1 MNRSSSPGNRPSL
14 EQAARQS
21 GSESTPADIDA
32 RIRELEQ
39 AKQELEAQLAEAK
52 TTPLQSPAPTSPKKT
67 PKKQPA
73 PSRANQSSAK
83 GQAVVAAAATRANR
97 TKGSVNTTAPARSTQ
112 PPVDSDNNGSK
123 PAEEPTAAEGGRR
136 WFGSR
141 QVPAWAISM
150 LVHLVLLLVL
160 GLITLA
166 VPAVTDYSIIVASED
181 GEEALEEMAEIDL
194 AQDLENMEDLSP
206 SLDAPSISESEMS
219 ELTLATNVAEVSDI
233 GPEAFEQDS
242 VSQINA
248 IFSEDGTAMESLSD
262 KVGKM
267 TASFFGSK
275 AKGRRFVFVVDNS
288 NSMQRGRFHTA
299 VNELVKT
306 VEQMEADQYF
316 YVIFFSDTAY
326 PLFWPSPVSQ
336 LVPATRKNKERLQQ
350 WLYTVELCLHTRGSE
365 AMQLALSLRP
375 DAIYVLGDGA
385 FTDKTAQQLTLPHN
399 RRTPIFTLGMQVPEK
414 GKTQLTQIAKANNGT
429 YRLVTVAPGAAQAA
443 ARAPIKKNNL
453 RGPVWGIKLPVKRN
467 KK

>member
-1 MNRSSSPGNRPSL
+1 MNQPQSPGDSTPLN
-14 EQAARQS
+14 QAAQQPGS
-21 GSESTPADIDA
+21 GSTPADIDA

-39 AKQELEAQLAEAK
+39 AKQELEAQLAQAK
-52 TTPLQSPAPTSPKKT
+52 STPQETPAATPPKTRPKKT
-67 PKKQPA
+67 PTKQAPVKKQP
-73 PSRANQSSAK
+73 
-83 GQAVVAAAATRANR
+83 VVTAAATAASGQSATSPVRQAKTR
-97 TKGSVNTTAPARSTQ
+97 Q
-112 PPVDSDNNGSK
+112 PSAAAQNK
-123 PAEEPTAAEGGRR
+123 QAETAEEPAPPEGGNG
-136 WFGSR
+136 WLGTR

-166 VPAVTDYSIIVASED
+166 APSVADYAIIVASEE
-181 GEEALEEMAEIDL
+181 GEEPLEQMAEIDL
-194 AQDLENMEDLSP
+194 SEDLENMENLSP

-219 ELTLATNVAEVSDI
+219 ELTLATNVADVSDI
-233 GPEAFEQDS
+233 GPQAVEHDS

-299 VNELVKT
+299 VNELIRT

-350 WLYTVELCLHTRGSE
+350 WLYTVELCLHTRGSD

-385 FTDKTAQQLTLPHN
+385 FTDNTTNQLTAAHN
-399 RRTPIFTLGMQVPEK
+399 RRTPIFTLGMQVPER
-414 GKTQLTQIAKANNGT
+414 GKSQLTQIAKANNGT

-443 ARAPIKKNNL
+443 ARAPIKKNNT
-453 RGPVWGIKLPVKRN
+453 RGPIWGMKLPVRKKN
-467 KK
+467 K

>member
-1 MNRSSSPGNRPSL
+1 M
-14 EQAARQS
+14 
-21 GSESTPADIDA
+21 
-32 RIRELEQ
+32 
-39 AKQELEAQLAEAK
+39 LA
-52 TTPLQSPAPTSPKKT
+52 
-67 PKKQPA
+67 
-73 PSRANQSSAK
+73 
-83 GQAVVAAAATRANR
+83 
-97 TKGSVNTTAPARSTQ
+97 
-112 PPVDSDNNGSK
+112 
-123 PAEEPTAAEGGRR
+123 
-136 WFGSR
+136 
-141 QVPAWAISM
+141 
-150 LVHLVLLLVL
+150 HLVLLLVL
-160 GLITLA
+160 GLMTLA
-166 VPAVTDYSIIVASED
+166 VPSVADYSIIVASED

-206 SLDAPSISESEMS
+206 SLDAPSISEAEMS

-248 IFSEDGTAMESLSD
+248 IFSEDGSAMESLSD

-350 WLYTVELCLHTRGSE
+350 WLYTVELCLQTRGSE

-385 FTDKTAQQLTLPHN
+385 FTDKTAQQLTVPHN
-399 RRTPIFTLGMQVPEK
+399 RRTPIFTLGMQVSDK
-414 GKTQLTQIAKANNGT
+414 GKTQLTQIAKANHGT

-443 ARAPIKKNNL
+443 ARAPIKKNNS
-453 RGPVWGIKLPVKRN
+453 RGPVWGIKLPVKQ
-467 KK
+467 KKN

>member
-1 MNRSSSPGNRPSL
+1 MNRPQPPGDGAPLN
-14 EQAARQS
+14 QAAQQS
-21 GSESTPADIDA
+21 GSGSTPADIDA
-32 RIRELEQ
+32 QIRELEE
-39 AKQELEAQLAEAK
+39 AKQALEAQLAQAK
-52 TTPLQSPAPTSPKKT
+52 STPQGTPAAAAPKTRPQKDPTAPAPV
-67 PKKQPA
+67 KKQPVVTA
-73 PSRANQSSAK
+73 
-83 GQAVVAAAATRANR
+83 VAAA
-97 TKGSVNTTAPARSTQ
+97 TTAVGQKS
-112 PPVDSDNNGSK
+112 
-123 PAEEPTAAEGGRR
+123 TAAARKAKPRQPVAPTQNKQAEAADETAPSEGGNG
-136 WFGSR
+136 WLAAR

-166 VPAVTDYSIIVASED
+166 APSVADYAIIVASED
-181 GEEALEEMAEIDL
+181 GEEPLEQMAEIDL
-194 AQDLENMEDLSP
+194 SEDLEDMEELSP
-206 SLDAPSISESEMS
+206 SFESPSISESEMS
-219 ELTLATNVAEVSDI
+219 ELTLATNAADVSDI
-233 GPEAFEQDS
+233 GPQAIEQDS

-248 IFSEDGTAMESLSD
+248 IFSDSGTAMASLSD

-350 WLYTVELCLHTRGSE
+350 WLYTVELCLHTRGSD
-365 AMQLALSLRP
+365 AMKLALSLRP

-385 FTDKTAQQLTLPHN
+385 FTDDTTNQLTAAHN

-414 GKTQLTQIAKANNGT
+414 GKSQLTRIAKANNGT

-443 ARAPIKKNNL
+443 ARAPLKKNNT
-453 RGPVWGIKLPVKRN
+453 RGLIWGMNLPVR
-467 KK
+467 KKKK

>member
-1 MNRSSSPGNRPSL
+1 MNQPQSPGDGTPLN
-14 EQAARQS
+14 QAGQQS
-21 GSESTPADIDA
+21 GSGSTPADIDA

-39 AKQELEAQLAEAK
+39 AKQELEAQLAQAK
-52 TTPLQSPAPTSPKKT
+52 SAPPETPTATAPKKRPQEST
-67 PKKQPA
+67 T
-73 PSRANQSSAK
+73 
-83 GQAVVAAAATRANR
+83 GQAPAKKPVVTTVVAATTASGQQSTPATRKAK
-97 TKGSVNTTAPARSTQ
+97 TKQPSAPTQ
-112 PPVDSDNNGSK
+112 SSQPET
-123 PAEEPTAAEGGRR
+123 AEEAAPPKGGSG
-136 WFGSR
+136 WLGTR

-166 VPAVTDYSIIVASED
+166 APSVADYAIIVASED
-181 GEEALEEMAEIDL
+181 GEEPLEQMAEIDL
-194 AQDLENMEDLSP
+194 SQDLENMEELSP
-206 SLDAPSISESEMS
+206 SFESPSISESEMS
-219 ELTLATNVAEVSDI
+219 ELTLATNAADVSDI
-233 GPEAFEQDS
+233 GPQAVEQDS

-248 IFSEDGTAMESLSD
+248 IFSDNGTAMESLSD

-326 PLFWPSPVSQ
+326 PLFWPAPVSQ

-350 WLYTVELCLHTRGSE
+350 WLYTVELCLHTRGSD
-365 AMQLALSLRP
+365 AMKLALSLRP

-385 FTDKTAQQLTLPHN
+385 FTDPTATQLTLPHN
-399 RRTPIFTLGMQVPEK
+399 RRTPIFTLGMQVAEK
-414 GKTQLTQIAKANNGT
+414 GRSQLTQIAKANNGT

-443 ARAPIKKNNL
+443 ARAPIKKNNT
-453 RGPVWGIKLPVKRN
+453 RGPIWGMKLPVR
-467 KK
+467 KKKK

>member
-1 MNRSSSPGNRPSL
+1 MNRPQSPGNGAPL
-14 EQAARQS
+14 NQAAQQS
-21 GSESTPADIDA
+21 GSGSTPADIDA
-32 RIRELEQ
+32 RIRELEE
-39 AKQELEAQLAEAK
+39 AKQALEAQLAQAK
-52 TTPLQSPAPTSPKKT
+52 STPQGTPAATAPKTQPQKT
-67 PKKQPA
+67 PTGAAPVKKQP
-73 PSRANQSSAK
+73 
-83 GQAVVAAAATRANR
+83 VVTAAAAATAVAAQQSTVARK
-97 TKGSVNTTAPARSTQ
+97 TKPRQPLAPAQNKQPETADETAPS
-112 PPVDSDNNGSK
+112 
-123 PAEEPTAAEGGRR
+123 EGGSG
-136 WFGSR
+136 WLGAR

-166 VPAVTDYSIIVASED
+166 APSVADYAIIVASEE
-181 GEEALEEMAEIDL
+181 GEEPLEQMAEIDL
-194 AQDLENMEDLSP
+194 SEDLENMENLSP
-206 SLDAPSISESEMS
+206 SFESPSVSESEMS
-219 ELTLATNVAEVSDI
+219 ELTLATNVADVSDI
-233 GPEAFEQDS
+233 GPQAVEQDS

-248 IFSEDGTAMESLSD
+248 IFSDSGTAMTSLSD

-350 WLYTVELCLHTRGSE
+350 WLYTVELCLHTRGSD
-365 AMQLALSLRP
+365 AMRLALSLRP

-385 FTDKTAQQLTLPHN
+385 FTDDTTNQLTAVHN
-399 RRTPIFTLGMQVPEK
+399 RRTPIFTLGMQVPDK
-414 GKTQLTQIAKANNGT
+414 GKSQLTRIAKANNGT

-443 ARAPIKKNNL
+443 ARAPIKKNNT
-453 RGPVWGIKLPVKRN
+453 RGPIWGMKLPVKRT

>member
-1 MNRSSSPGNRPSL
+1 MNRPQSPGNGAPL
-14 EQAARQS
+14 NQAAQQS
-21 GSESTPADIDA
+21 GSGSTPADIDA
-32 RIRELEQ
+32 RIRELEE
-39 AKQELEAQLAEAK
+39 AKQALEAQLAKAK
-52 TTPLQSPAPTSPKKT
+52 STPQGTLAATAPKTRPQKTPTGPAPV
-67 PKKQPA
+67 KKQPVVTAAVAATTVAAVQSTVARKTKPTQPLAPAQNKQPETADETA
-73 PSRANQSSAK
+73 PS
-83 GQAVVAAAATRANR
+83 
-97 TKGSVNTTAPARSTQ
+97 
-112 PPVDSDNNGSK
+112 
-123 PAEEPTAAEGGRR
+123 EGGSG
-136 WFGSR
+136 WLGAR

-166 VPAVTDYSIIVASED
+166 APSVADYAIIVASEE
-181 GEEALEEMAEIDL
+181 GEEPLEQMAEIDL
-194 AQDLENMEDLSP
+194 SEDLENMENLSP
-206 SLDAPSISESEMS
+206 SFESPSVSESEMS
-219 ELTLATNVAEVSDI
+219 ELTLATNVADVSDI
-233 GPEAFEQDS
+233 GPQAVEQDS

-248 IFSEDGTAMESLSD
+248 IFSDSGTAMTSLSD

-316 YVIFFSDTAY
+316 YVLFFSDTAY
-326 PLFWPSPVSQ
+326 PLFWPSPGSQ

-350 WLYTVELCLHTRGSE
+350 WLYTVELCLHTRGSD
-365 AMQLALSLRP
+365 AMRLALSLRP

-385 FTDKTAQQLTLPHN
+385 FTDDTTNQLTAVHN
-399 RRTPIFTLGMQVPEK
+399 RRTPIFTLGMQVPDK
-414 GKTQLTQIAKANNGT
+414 GKSQLTRIAKANNGT

-443 ARAPIKKNNL
+443 ARAPIKKNNI
-453 RGPVWGIKLPVKRN
+453 RGPIWGMKLPVKR
-467 KK
+467 KKK

>member
-1 MNRSSSPGNRPSL
+1 MNRPQSPGNGASL
-14 EQAARQS
+14 NQAAQQS
-21 GSESTPADIDA
+21 GSGSAAADIDA
-32 RIRELEQ
+32 RIRELEK
-39 AKQELEAQLAEAK
+39 AKQELESQLAQAK
-52 TTPLQSPAPTSPKKT
+52 NTSQETPATTAPKTSQPKT
-67 PKKQPA
+67 AANQAPVKKQA
-73 PSRANQSSAK
+73 VVT
-83 GQAVVAAAATRANR
+83 AVVAA
-97 TKGSVNTTAPARSTQ
+97 TTAAGQQS
-112 PPVDSDNNGSK
+112 
-123 PAEEPTAAEGGRR
+123 TAAARQVKTRQSPVSAQNKQPETADETAPTEGGRG
-136 WFGSR
+136 WLGAR

-166 VPAVTDYSIIVASED
+166 APSVADYAIIVASDD
-181 GEEALEEMAEIDL
+181 GEEPLEQMAEIDL
-194 AQDLENMEDLSP
+194 SEDLENMENLSP
-206 SLDAPSISESEMS
+206 SFESPSISESEMS
-219 ELTLATNVAEVSDI
+219 ELTLATSVADVSDI
-233 GPEAFEQDS
+233 GPQAIDSDS

-248 IFSEDGTAMESLSD
+248 IFSENGTAMESLSD

-299 VNELVKT
+299 VNELVRT

-350 WLYTVELCLHTRGSE
+350 WLYTVELCLHTRGSD
-365 AMQLALSLRP
+365 AMRLALSLRP

-385 FTDKTAQQLTLPHN
+385 FTDDTTNQLTAAHN
-399 RRTPIFTLGMQVPEK
+399 RRTPIFTLGMQVPDK
-414 GKTQLTQIAKANNGT
+414 GKSQLTRIAKANNGT

-443 ARAPIKKNNL
+443 ARAPIKKNNT
-453 RGPVWGIKLPVKRN
+453 RGPIWGMKLPVKR
-467 KK
+467 KKP

>member
-1 MNRSSSPGNRPSL
+1 MNQPQSPGDSTPLN
-14 EQAARQS
+14 QAAQQPGS
-21 GSESTPADIDA
+21 GATPADIDA

-39 AKQELEAQLAEAK
+39 AKQELEAQLAQAK
-52 TTPLQSPAPTSPKKT
+52 GTPQETPAATPPKTQPKKT
-67 PKKQPA
+67 RTKQAPVKKQPVVTA
-73 PSRANQSSAK
+73 TAATAASRQSATSTVRQAK
-83 GQAVVAAAATRANR
+83 NRQTSAAAQNKQAET
-97 TKGSVNTTAPARSTQ
+97 
-112 PPVDSDNNGSK
+112 
-123 PAEEPTAAEGGRR
+123 AEEPAPSEGGNG
-136 WFGSR
+136 WLGTR

-166 VPAVTDYSIIVASED
+166 APSVADYAIIVASEE
-181 GEEALEEMAEIDL
+181 GEEPLEQMAEIDL
-194 AQDLENMEDLSP
+194 SEDLENMENLSP

-219 ELTLATNVAEVSDI
+219 ELTLATNVADVSDI
-233 GPEAFEQDS
+233 GPQAVEHDS

-299 VNELVKT
+299 VNELVRT
-306 VEQMEADQYF
+306 IEQMEADQYF

-350 WLYTVELCLHTRGSE
+350 WLYTVELCLQTRGSE
-365 AMQLALSLRP
+365 AMQRALSLRP

-385 FTDKTAQQLTLPHN
+385 FTDNTAKQLTLPHN
-399 RRTPIFTLGMQVPEK
+399 RRTPIFTLGMQVSDK

-443 ARAPIKKNNL
+443 ARAPIKKNNS

-467 KK
+467 KN

>member
-1 MNRSSSPGNRPSL
+1 MNQPQPSGDSTPL
-14 EQAARQS
+14 NQTAQQS
-21 GSESTPADIDA
+21 GSGSTPADIDA

-39 AKQELEAQLAEAK
+39 AKQELEAQLAQAK
-52 TTPLQSPAPTSPKKT
+52 NTPTKTAPKTPPKKATRGQT
-67 PKKQPA
+67 PARK
-73 PSRANQSSAK
+73 
-83 GQAVVAAAATRANR
+83 QAVVTAAAAAAASGKSSTSTARQVKTRQ
-97 TKGSVNTTAPARSTQ
+97 PADTSQ
-112 PPVDSDNNGSK
+112 NK
-123 PAEEPTAAEGGRR
+123 QAETAEGPTTPEG
-136 WFGSR
+136 GSGWLGTR

-166 VPAVTDYSIIVASED
+166 APSVADYAIIVASED
-181 GEEALEEMAEIDL
+181 GEEPLEQMAEIDL
-194 AQDLENMEDLSP
+194 SEDLENMEDLSP

-219 ELTLATNVAEVSDI
+219 ELTLATNVADVSDI
-233 GPEAFEQDS
+233 GPQAVDQDS

-299 VNELVKT
+299 VNELIRT

-350 WLYTVELCLHTRGSE
+350 WLYTVELCLHTRGSD
-365 AMQLALSLRP
+365 AMKLALSLRP

-385 FTDKTAQQLTLPHN
+385 FTDDTTNQLTAAHN
-399 RRTPIFTLGMQVPEK
+399 RRTPIFTLGMQVPDK
-414 GKTQLTQIAKANNGT
+414 GKSQLTRIAKANNGT

-443 ARAPIKKNNL
+443 ARAPIRKNNT
-453 RGPVWGIKLPVKRN
+453 RGPIWGMKLPVR
-467 KK
+467 KKK